1 MYLCMKTW
9 AYGRDRSC
17 LEGTHTLVSMVLASF
32 RISWSS
38 SVKSRNMGVFIFMG
52 GPIAW
57 YLNFPSLRHWDVY
70 SPSFLWLL
78 LFLPLTLHLFILSWE
93 IRKLLPIYV
102 YFFSL
107 LYSIPIPN
115 TLLVRWFQNQ
125 AEGGI
130 HCQKPLVFHH
140 IKITKLFPSFVVPI
154 CIFTQKLWES
164 KPPWPAQGWMLVELE
179 MLSGRGLARTW
190 NDCEK
195 QKQGTE
201 VCWGWNW
208 RKQRNLRFGGP
219 QQESFEKQY
228 QKLLFFP
235 VGNVWLRKD
244 HCLFLMFKTG

>member
-38 SVKSRNMGVFIFMG
+38 SVKSRDMGVFIFMG

-195 QKQGTE
+195 AEAGDRGLLGMELEETKKFEIWGSPAGELWKTVSKTFIFPSRQCVTE
-201 VCWGWNW
+201 E
-208 RKQRNLRFGGP
+208 GP
-219 QQESFEKQY
+219 
-228 QKLLFFP
+228 LL
-235 VGNVWLRKD
+235 VSDV
-244 HCLFLMFKTG
+244 